1 MLQID
6 VISIFPEYLSPLKL
20 SLLGKAQD
28 KGLVSINIHD
38 LRDQTN
44 DVHKSVDDT
53 PYGGGAGM
61 VMTAE
66 PWAAAIDQITN
77 DQDEVDLI
85 ILTPAGEKF
94 NQKMAET
101 FANKSHLIF
110 ACGRYEGIDARVG
123 EYYAGKSN
131 FKIHQVSIG
140 DYVLGG
146 GEVAAMVIIEA
157 TTRLIPGVLGNPDS
171 LKEES
176 HSITGA
182 NDVAIPLQNGAEVA
196 HLIPQNIAQWSDG
209 LGIDPEQVGIY
220 LSLREAAAARL
231 FANNKWLSKYI
242 QDVITAYGKGISID
256 VESITRQ
263 AEEAMASGEIDIN
276 NPNAINIALNSGLFT
291 PQQTPAQELALTK
304 LEMALAL
311 IEGWIDHVIS
321 EVASER
327 MPAFNALIENSRRRR
342 ATNSPMQQIFATL
355 LALEVSPRK
364 MREASAF
371 WSEVKQLRG
380 TDGRDKC
387 WQDAAFLPMPD
398 DLKDVKAFLD
408 SVTVPDDLSGLL

>member
-28 KGLVSINIHD
+28 KGLVSIDIHD

-44 DVHKSVDDT
+44 DAHKSVDDT

-182 NDVAIPLQNGAEVA
+182 NDEVLVEYPNYTKPA
-196 HLIPQNIAQWSDG
+196 SWRGLEVPEVLLSGNHGEIA
-209 LGIDPEQVGIY
+209 
-220 LSLREAAAARL
+220 
-231 FANNKWLSKYI
+231 KWRK
-242 QDVITAYGKGISID
+242 A
-256 VESITRQ
+256 Q
-263 AEEAMASGEIDIN
+263 AERRTQQ
-276 NPNAINIALNSGLFT
+276 LNK
-291 PQQTPAQELALTK
+291 E
-304 LEMALAL
+304 
-311 IEGWIDHVIS
+311 
-321 EVASER
+321 
-327 MPAFNALIENSRRRR
+327 
-342 ATNSPMQQIFATL
+342 
-355 LALEVSPRK
+355 
-364 MREASAF
+364 
-371 WSEVKQLRG
+371 
-380 TDGRDKC
+380 
-387 WQDAAFLPMPD
+387 
-398 DLKDVKAFLD
+398 
-408 SVTVPDDLSGLL
+408 